1 MGLLLVAERLPAR
14 PPATRRRGPPRR
26 RLPRAARRAAG
37 LCRLRVQAAGR
48 PGGEAAHRGG
58 GAARRAGGAAAG
70 AGGRAGRRARA
81 GPRAAGAAAHARPRQ
96 GAAGRQLRGGAA
108 AWRAGRYR
116 LGRRCFCGKG
126 KRGGAS
132 RLAGSVGCVAPCCAT
147 GDSATAPCTAPGPRA
162 ALVQGP
168 ACRAQLPRPP
178 RPPAPQVRT
187 FDCGAQVE
195 GPHWT
200 LHQWTLYWEARRPLN
215 KVRRPP
221 GRQSRLHPLPSPPP
235 PLLLGWC
242 NDHALSRGRWV
253 ERRRGAQPQLRPPGT
268 CLPCLPTAP
277 AMLLLLLLLH
287 VQEAFVAPPPRAA
300 LPAEDEADSAAVTR
314 KRTADSDITG
324 QARSCAGA
332 VLSPGLRL
340 GPH

>member
-1 MGLLLVAERLPAR
+1 MCKPPAALAARQLTEEAVRHAALAEPLLVPAGGPGGVRELGLALPAQPLTPDR
-14 PPATRRRGPPRR
+14 VKALLGANYEVG
-26 RLPRAARRAAG
+26 RLHG
-37 LCRLRVQAAGR
+37 GR
-48 PGGEAAHRGG
+48 
-58 GAARRAGGAAAG
+58 G
-70 AGGRAGRRARA
+70 AGVYVAEAREA
-81 GPRAAGAAAHARPRQ
+81 VLSGWLGLWAR
-96 GAAGRQLRGGAA
+96 
-108 AWRAGRYR
+108 
-116 LGRRCFCGKG
+116 
-126 KRGGAS
+126 
-132 RLAGSVGCVAPCCAT
+132 VAQCCAT
-147 GDSATAPCTAPGPRA
+147 GLPLGDSAMAPCTASGPHA

-168 ACRAQLPRPP
+168 ACRAQPPRPP